1 MHATS
6 ASNASKPSYQLRDNF
21 VWSEIGPEK
30 IRSVTPYELVEWLI
44 GHGITL
50 KFKPAF
56 FPKAQTPGPWEGF
69 VHNTTTHQPV
79 RAMCQIEPFK
89 EQVNINIVLP
99 DKPGPNSTGLTIFD
113 AVVDTYPNAQTCND
127 LLNSYLGQN
136 HVSNANDAESDE
148 EDAQP
153 DEEDAPLDPKT
164 SVKRKKIKPT
174 KHTSRRSALL
184 STAVAFTTVLDYFN
198 VFGHAQREGGKLRI
212 NNDAPGATFAAFT
225 ATNMTCAMADTFA
238 YNAAFSPPE
247 PRSQREARQ
256 RPDSAMWK
264 KAENKEVS
272 TLWDMQTFQVVDKP
286 KAGYDPLPLRFVY
299 KLKIEDGDFDKAIY
313 KARLVMRGNLQYESE
328 YGDTYAP
335 TAKLWTIRTLAAL
348 AAQEGFQL
356 KKFDLTG
363 AFLVADMDRTLYV
376 EIPGYELP
384 EGKAL
389 LLKKAL
395 YGGRSSGALYA
406 KEISTWLK
414 DYGFQPTSVDETL
427 FKLQRG
433 RDIILLSLYV
443 DDGACATNSEALYKQ
458 FITDLQAKYK
468 LSDQGDL
475 KWHLG
480 MKFARDKKTGSISI
494 DQRDYIEHVL
504 KRFSMDNAH
513 AKDTPLP
520 PHIHLSKSDC
530 PETPDKE
537 AVKTYQHLIG
547 SLMYIACGTRPDIAY
562 AVNTCAQ
569 FMSNPGP
576 AHIHAAKH
584 ILRYLKGTSNV
595 GLTYSKQPKE
605 LANRLYGYV
614 DADHASDS
622 DDRKSVGGYVLMLG
636 GAAISW
642 SSRKIKVV
650 ALSSFE
656 SEWYSASI
664 CGCEVTVIRR
674 LLEEIGFPQDR
685 PTAVFE
691 DNAACIYSSMD
702 NKPMNPRSKHIDI
715 RVFKLKE
722 FVKDGI
728 MTLVKVE
735 SEKQVADNLTK
746 PLPKAGV
753 MLARG
758 IMSGSEAARLLP
770 ALPFI

>member
-1 MHATS
+1 
-6 ASNASKPSYQLRDNF
+6 
-21 VWSEIGPEK
+21 
-30 IRSVTPYELVEWLI
+30 
-44 GHGITL
+44 
-50 KFKPAF
+50 
-56 FPKAQTPGPWEGF
+56 
-69 VHNTTTHQPV
+69 
-79 RAMCQIEPFK
+79 MCQIEPFK
-89 EQVNINIVLP
+89 EQVNINIILP
-99 DKPGPNSTGLTIFD
+99 DKPGPNSTGLTIFNT
-113 AVVDTYPNAQTCND
+113 VVDTYPNAQTCNN

-136 HVSNANDAESDE
+136 HVSNANDAELDE

-153 DEEDAPLDPKT
+153 DEEDAQPDPKT
-164 SVKRKKIKPT
+164 PVKCKKIKPT
-174 KHTSRRSALL
+174 KHTLRRSALL

-198 VFGHAQREGGKLRI
+198 VFGHAQCEGCKLLI
-212 NNDAPGATFAAFT
+212 NNDAPGATFAPFT
-225 ATNMTCAMADTFA
+225 ATSMTCAMADTFA

-247 PRSQREARQ
+247 PHSQQEARQ

-264 KAENKEVS
+264 KEENKEVS

-299 KLKIEDGDFDKAIY
+299 KLKMEDGDFDKAIY

-348 AAQEGFQL
+348 AEQEGFQL
-356 KKFDLTG
+356 KKFNLTC

-395 YGGRSSGALYA
+395 YGGRSSGTLYA

-443 DDGACATNSEALYKQ
+443 DNGACATNSEALYKQ

-494 DQRDYIEHVL
+494 DQLAYIEHVL

-513 AKDTPLP
+513 ANDTQLP

-537 AVKTYQHLIG
+537 AVQTYQQLIR

-605 LANRLYGYV
+605 VANRLYG
-614 DADHASDS
+614 SPGRES
-622 DDRKSVGGYVLMLG
+622 SS
-636 GAAISW
+636 SW
-642 SSRKIKVV
+642 WR
-650 ALSSFE
+650 FDQFQ
-656 SEWYSASI
+656 
-664 CGCEVTVIRR
+664 G
-674 LLEEIGFPQDR
+674 
-685 PTAVFE
+685 
-691 DNAACIYSSMD
+691 
-702 NKPMNPRSKHIDI
+702 
-715 RVFKLKE
+715 
-722 FVKDGI
+722 
-728 MTLVKVE
+728 
-735 SEKQVADNLTK
+735 
-746 PLPKAGV
+746 
-753 MLARG
+753 
-758 IMSGSEAARLLP
+758 
-770 ALPFI
+770 LPFFTEGPGSSSELSLI